1 MDKQAKSPLPP
12 KTGQPK
18 EEPQRE
24 KQSADPTFIRGT
36 IDPPTKKGGSQ

>member
-18 EEPQRE
+18 EEPQ